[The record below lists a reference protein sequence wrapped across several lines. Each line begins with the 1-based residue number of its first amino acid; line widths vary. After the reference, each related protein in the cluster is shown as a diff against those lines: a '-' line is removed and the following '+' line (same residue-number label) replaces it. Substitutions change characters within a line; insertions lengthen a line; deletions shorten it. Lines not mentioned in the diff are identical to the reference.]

1 MGEGAGGG
9 EMEII
14 DSHTHWGPSVTMGIE
29 VTTEELLRQA
39 EQCNVSRI
47 VIFPFPSMALADEKI
62 NERLL
67 DEANRVNP
75 VRNSSRCDS
84 KPSGALNPA
93 GIILKSNPAAEQRG
107 IISNGVKKFI
117 PYYYIPESMKPIPD
131 KGFYGGKWHWMR
143 GVQDCSSN
151 YEALEDPKLG
161 KFIEASERIDL
172 PIVFEE
178 ELRFTETFIR
188 KTKNLK
194 IIIPHLG
201 MLGGNPIDF
210 LNTFRARENVYFDT
224 ALASPDTVMNF
235 IEKIGYER
243 ILFGSD
249 IPFGTMK
256 WELEK
261 ILFLPIGDDKKE
273 WILSKNLRRLIGLS
287 FS

>member
-1 MGEGAGGG
+1 
-9 EMEII
+9 MEII

-39 EQCNVSRI
+39 EQSSVSRI
-47 VIFPFPSMALADEKI
+47 VIFPFPSMALTDEGI

-67 DEANRVNP
+67 DESNR
-75 VRNSSRCDS
+75 
-84 KPSGALNPA
+84 
-93 GIILKSNPAAEQRG
+93 
-107 IISNGVKKFI
+107 VKKFI
-117 PYYYIPESMKPIPD
+117 PYYYIPETIKPIPHG
-131 KGFYGGKWHWMR
+131 KRFCGGKWHWMR
-143 GVQDCSSN
+143 GVQDSSSN
-151 YEALEDPKLG
+151 YQALEDPKLG
-161 KFIEASERIDL
+161 EFIEASEGIDL

-178 ELRFTETFIR
+178 ELAFTEAFVK
-188 KTKNLK
+188 KTRNLK

-210 LNTFRARENVYFDT
+210 LHAFKARENVYFDT
-224 ALASPDTVMNF
+224 ALASPNTVMSF
-235 IEKIGYER
+235 IEKIGPER

-261 ILFLPIGDDKKE
+261 VLSLPIEDDKKE

>member
-1 MGEGAGGG
+1 
-9 EMEII
+9 
-14 DSHTHWGPSVTMGIE
+14 
-29 VTTEELLRQA
+29 
-39 EQCNVSRI
+39 
-47 VIFPFPSMALADEKI
+47 
-62 NERLL
+62 
-67 DEANRVNP
+67 
-75 VRNSSRCDS
+75 
-84 KPSGALNPA
+84 
-93 GIILKSNPAAEQRG
+93 
-107 IISNGVKKFI
+107 
-117 PYYYIPESMKPIPD
+117 MKPIPD

-261 ILFLPIGDDKKE
+261 ILSLPIGDDKKE

>member
-1 MGEGAGGG
+1 
-9 EMEII
+9 MEII

-29 VTTEELLRQA
+29 VTTEELLGQA

-67 DEANRVNP
+67 DEASRVNP
-75 VRNSSRCDS
+75 VRNSS
-84 KPSGALNPA
+84 PA
-93 GIILKSNPAAEQRG
+93 IAGLETERG

-249 IPFGTMK
+249 IPFGTMEPCEIRRSIVDLLLK
-256 WELEK
+256 GF
-261 ILFLPIGDDKKE
+261 LFGVTHSCTAKAMLARVGG
-273 WILSKNLRRLIGLS
+273 WNGN
-287 FS
+287 

>member
-1 MGEGAGGG
+1 M
-9 EMEII
+9 
-14 DSHTHWGPSVTMGIE
+14 
-29 VTTEELLRQA
+29 R
-39 EQCNVSRI
+39 
-47 VIFPFPSMALADEKI
+47 
-62 NERLL
+62 
-67 DEANRVNP
+67 
-75 VRNSSRCDS
+75 
-84 KPSGALNPA
+84 PSGAEPGPEGLRLGEPLA
-93 GIILKSNPAAEQRG
+93 RREQRG

-151 YEALEDPKLG
+151 YEVLEDPKLG

-261 ILFLPIGDDKKE
+261 ILSLPIGDDKKE